1 MTQNAATLTPKPANG
16 YREHKKYQNG
26 LLKSKQEI
34 RAIAEAEGKK
44 RFYEV
49 LSFGGGTQSAHLLEE
64 HFQGRIHYDYIVF
77 SDTGAEPDFIHDQVA
92 WWQRRQKQLG
102 NTTPFIV
109 TTHNSMKRGLEE
121 MLMRYIFTD
130 YQRFQMPLFFNKVD
144 ENGEI
149 KPAGMMP
156 RQCTGDFKIVPV
168 QQAVRNHIKAE
179 LGILRAQPMPK
190 DIAIV
195 MDIGF
200 SFDEINRVGGHVSH
214 QSKYIYLAYPLVEEG
229 LTTND
234 SIHFLE
240 ENNFP
245 SKRSRC
251 YFCPFNCDGK
261 GNGMDWDEIITDEPV
276 SFLKAVFF
284 DEQLRSVQAT
294 GAKNMLN
301 IPYFHYSRRPLKDVY
316 PDAYERISRTHRTE
330 IDAWTNEW
338 ADFMVEKYELE
349 TSGAELVL
357 S

>member
-1 MTQNAATLTPKPANG
+1 MQKESMEQLALFEQKND
-16 YREHKKYQNG
+16 YREHKKYRNG
-26 LLKSKQEI
+26 LLKTKQEI
-34 RAIAEAEGKK
+34 REHAALAGKT

-49 LSFGGGTQSAHLLEE
+49 LSFGGGTQSSHLLEE

-77 SDTGAEPDFIHDQVA
+77 SDTGAEPDFIHEQVA
-92 WWQRRQKQLG
+92 WWQRRQKELG
-102 NTTPFIV
+102 NTTPFII

-130 YQRFQMPLFFNKVD
+130 YQRFQMPLYFNKVD

-168 QQAVRNHIKAE
+168 QQAVRNRIKEE
-179 LGILRAQPMPK
+179 LGLRKAQPMPR
-190 DIAIV
+190 DIGII

-200 SFDEINRVGGHVSH
+200 SFDEINRVGGFVSH
-214 QSKYIYLAYPLVEEG
+214 QSNYIYLAYPLIEEG
-229 LTTND
+229 LTTDD
-234 SIHFLE
+234 SIRFLE

-261 GNGMDWDEIITDEPV
+261 GIGMDWDEIIQDEPV

-284 DEQLRSVQAT
+284 DEQLRSVQAA
-294 GAKNMLN
+294 GGKNMLN
-301 IPYFHYSRRPLKDVY
+301 IPYFHYSRRPLKEVY
-316 PDAYERISRTHRTE
+316 AGAYEEISNTYRKE
-330 IDAWTNEW
+330 LNAWILEW
-338 ADFMVEKYELE
+338 SSFLKKKYGKIEA
-349 TSGAELVL
+349 GVA
-357 S
+357 